1 MARIPVVRFNRIA
14 AAFNE
19 AARAPP
25 VRLCESSGSDHSP
38 EDLND
43 LSDLV
48 NSFIENNCSVET
60 EESKIEPEKEN
71 ENDGS
76 EGYWSDSET
85 KDMLKSLLG
94 NNISDG
100 KEDGDVKQKILVQTE
115 LVCRGADDMSS
126 EAFKRQLMSRLR
138 DKGFDAGLC
147 KSRWEKFG
155 RHPAGSYEYAD
166 VNVNGTRYIVEVN
179 LAGKFEIARPT
190 TSYTSLINVFPQ
202 IFVGKPEELKQIVR
216 LMCRAIR
223 ESMKSKDMKVPPWR
237 RNGYMQAKWSA
248 HYKRTTNETSAKNA
262 SQRNDA
268 GATKRSVGFEK
279 LPTVSYYCRDN
290 FASKAGLKVGYLTA
304 AFNANSSIGLHL

>member
-1 MARIPVVRFNRIA
+1 MARIPGRFNRIA

-38 EDLND
+38 EDLTD

-48 NSFIENNCSVET
+48 NFFIESNCGFET
-60 EESKIEPEKEN
+60 EEGKIEQEKEN

-94 NNISDG
+94 NNICDRNESD
-100 KEDGDVKQKILVQTE
+100 DVKQKILVQTE
-115 LVCRGADDMSS
+115 LACRSAENMSS
-126 EAFKRQLMSRLR
+126 EGFKRHLMSRLR

-155 RHPAGSYEYAD
+155 RHPAGSYEYVD
-166 VNVNGTRYIVEVN
+166 VNVNGVRYIIEVN
-179 LAGKFEIARPT
+179 LAGEFEIART
-190 TSYTSLINVFPQ
+190 TRSYTSLIDVFPQ
-202 IFVGKPEELKQIVR
+202 FFVGKPEELKQIVR

-223 ESMKSKDMKVPPWR
+223 ESMKNKDMKVPPWR
-237 RNGYMQAKWSA
+237 RHAYMQAKWSA
-248 HYKRTTNETSAKNA
+248 HFKRTTNEISAKNA
-262 SQRNDA
+262 SQKNDA
-268 GATKRSVGFEK
+268 VATKRSVGFET
-279 LPTVSYYCRDN
+279 LPTVSCYCRGN
-290 FASKAGLKVGYLTA
+290 FASKAALKVGYLTA
-304 AFNANSSIGLHL
+304 AFNANGSFGLQL

>member
-1 MARIPVVRFNRIA
+1 MARIPVRFNRIA

-19 AARAPP
+19 AAKAPP

-38 EDLND
+38 EDLTD

-48 NSFIENNCSVET
+48 NSFIESNCSVET
-60 EESKIEPEKEN
+60 EEGKIELEKEN

-85 KDMLKSLLG
+85 KDMLKSLVG
-94 NNISDG
+94 NNICDG
-100 KEDGDVKQKILVQTE
+100 NEDDDVKQKILVQTE
-115 LVCRGADDMSS
+115 IACWSAENMSS
-126 EAFKRQLMSRLR
+126 EGFKRLLMSRLR

-155 RHPAGSYEYAD
+155 RHPAGSYEYVD
-166 VNVNGTRYIVEVN
+166 VNVNGTRYIIEVN
-179 LAGKFEIARPT
+179 LAGEFEIARPT
-190 TSYTSLINVFPQ
+190 RSYTSLIDVFPQ

-223 ESMKSKDMKVPPWR
+223 ESMRSKDMKVPPWR
-237 RNGYMQAKWSA
+237 RNGYMQAKWSG
-248 HYKRTTNETSAKNA
+248 HYKRTTNEISAKNA
-262 SQRNDA
+262 SQKNDA
-268 GATKRSVGFEK
+268 VATKRSVGFET
-279 LPTVSYYCRDN
+279 LPTVSHYCRDN

-304 AFNANSSIGLHL
+304 AFNANGSIGLQL